1 MSASDAPQRTELPV
15 FNFQFSIFNFQSPSA
30 SEAKPTSPDTEGIA
44 LDLSVEAHPHPRFER
59 PLPVTVREGRLL
71 MDAPWIRS
79 LGKLPLEVSTE
90 GWRFPAPPDGDRETR
105 RQGDQRTRRQGDEGL
120 EEPAVLPFPRL
131 AARPPHRVRPSRE
144 TVVFKE
150 RLLYLLQPP
159 LESVFAGKQ
168 VRLPFEPYPYQMEGI
183 AFLMPRYAALLA
195 DEMGLGKT
203 MQAIITLRLLFHA
216 GLIRRALLVCPKPL
230 VNNWSRE
237 LRTWGEDLPF
247 EVIGGNAD
255 ARRASWLVSNC
266 PLKLVNYELL
276 TRDEALATDEAVCF
290 DVVVLDEAQ
299 RIKNRESKTA
309 QVVRGL
315 HRDRSWALTGTPIE
329 NKPEDLVNL
338 FAFIDADRI
347 PPETPAKRLPQLT
360 GDCILRRTKDDVLTD
375 LPPKTVRDAYL
386 ELTPAQRDAYV
397 LAEKEGIVRL
407 NALGDTISVQHV
419 FELVMRLKQICNFD
433 PLTGQSAK
441 LEQLQADL
449 AEVADSGRKAI
460 VFSQWVEPLEF
471 LAEALQAV
479 GPLQFHGRVPAGKR
493 QAVLD
498 QFKKDPTRHVI
509 LMSYGTGSV
518 GLNLQ
523 YTNYVFLFDRWWNPA
538 VEDQAINRAHRIG
551 QKEPVFVT
559 RFVTQNTIE
568 GRIAEVLERKRQL
581 FNELIEQNGPPPS
594 LGLTEDEVFG
604 LFDIQAR
611 PRRLAA

>member
-1 MSASDAPQRTELPV
+1 
-15 FNFQFSIFNFQSPSA
+15 
-30 SEAKPTSPDTEGIA
+30 
-44 LDLSVEAHPHPRFER
+44 VEALRRFEQ
-59 PLPVTVREGRLL
+59 PLQVGVREARLL
-71 MDAPWIRS
+71 TNVPWVRS
-79 LGKLPLEVSTE
+79 LGKLPMEVATE
-90 GWRFPAPPDGDRETR
+90 GWRFPAPPP
-105 RQGDQRTRRQGDEGL
+105 
-120 EEPAVLPFPRL
+120 EPVAPGKPRL
-131 AARPPHRVRPSRE
+131 FQPEPEAPPAPAEDAAARLPKRSTRPRPPGDS
-144 TVVFKE
+144 VVLKD

-159 LESVFAGKQ
+159 LENLFAGKQ
-168 VRLPFEPYPYQMEGI
+168 VQLPFQPYPYQVAGI
-183 AFLMPRYAALLA
+183 AFLMPRHAALLA

-203 MQAIITLRLLFHA
+203 MQTILALRLLFHA

-230 VNNWSRE
+230 VTNWTRE
-237 LRTWGEDLPF
+237 LRLWADDVPF
-247 EVIGGNAD
+247 EVIGGDVAT
-255 ARRASWLVSNC
+255 RRASWLVSNC

-276 TRDEALATDEAVCF
+276 TRDADLAADERVQF

-309 QVVRGL
+309 RVVRDL
-315 HRDRSWALTGTPIE
+315 HRQRSWALTGTPIE

-347 PPETPAKRLPQLT
+347 PPETPTKRLPHLT
-360 GDCILRRTKDDVLTD
+360 ADCILRRTKEDVLTD
-375 LPPKTVRDAYL
+375 LPPKTVRDAFV
-386 ELTPAQRDAYV
+386 ELSPAQRDAYA
-397 LAEKEGIVRL
+397 LAEKEGVIRL
-407 NALGDTISVQHV
+407 NALGDTITVQHV

-449 AEVADSGRKAI
+449 TEVAESGRKAI

-471 LAEALQAV
+471 LARALEGL
-479 GPLQFHGRVPAGKR
+479 GPLQFHGRVPARER

-498 QFKKDPTRHVI
+498 RFRTDPRKHVI

-523 YTNYVFLFDRWWNPA
+523 FTNYVFLFDRWWNPA

-551 QKEPVFVT
+551 QREPVFVT
-559 RFVTQNTIE
+559 RFVTPGTIE

-581 FNELIEQNGPPPS
+581 FNELIEQNGPPPA
-594 LGLTEDEVFG
+594 LGLSGEEIFG

-611 PRRLAA
+611 PKRTAA